1 MEWWGE
7 LLVGLAILIG
17 LVGIVVQILPG
28 NILVVGAILA
38 WAWITGGTG
47 AWVVFA
53 IAVAAIAAAEVG
65 QWLVAGK
72 HMKRAEVPWTT
83 LAVAGIAGIIGFFL
97 IPVVGLFIFFVGAIF
112 LLELARRK
120 DRGAAW
126 SATKVAVQAT
136 LITIG
141 VQLVGGL
148 FAAGTWVI
156 GALVVG

>member
-7 LLVGLAILIG
+7 LLVGLAILVG
-17 LVGIVVQILPG
+17 LIGIVVQVLPG
-28 NILVVGAILA
+28 NVLVLGAILV
-38 WAWITGGTG
+38 WAWLTGGTA
-47 AWVVFA
+47 AWVVFG
-53 IAVAAIAAAEVG
+53 IAVVAVAAAEVG
-65 QWLVAGK
+65 QWLLAGK

-83 LAVAGIAGIIGFFL
+83 LAIAGIAGIIGFFVV
-97 IPVVGLFIFFVGAIF
+97 PVVGLFLFFAGAIF

-126 SATKVAVQAT
+126 SATKVALQAT

-148 FAAGTWVI
+148 VAAGAWLV
-156 GALVVG
+156 GVLALT